1 MVSEAPEKF
10 SSSGHLIET
19 KILVCEDNADMNRF
33 ISQILS
39 PSAHIFSAMN
49 GQEALSMAKTI
60 SPDLIVSDVM
70 MPSMIGDQLVAELQK
85 NPTLKQIPILLLSAR
100 ADEEM
105 RIRLLKEGASDY
117 LVKPFSPEELKVRA
131 NNLLQMKLAR
141 DLLQKE
147 LSSKSQNVVDLVQEM
162 SERKRETELA
172 FEVTKAARA
181 EAEKSSQVKSAFL
194 SLVSHEL
201 NTPLMTLS
209 LGVQILQNAL
219 KNQIDTKQQEVLSRL
234 SRSVKQLKALIEG
247 LLEYVRSG
255 HPEKLKTEEVNIS
268 RLLKDLKDEF
278 QITADSKGL
287 QLSLDL
293 SDSDLMIESDLTKLK
308 VILSNLVVNAIKF
321 TQKGEVKISAQESG
335 RLIEIRVKDSGPG
348 ISQQDQ
354 QRIFEP
360 FEQIE
365 PLERKTIPGIGLG
378 LSLVKQLAD
387 VLHAEITLVSEVGQ
401 GSEFGVK
408 LHKRASAHPMNKD

>member
-1 MVSEAPEKF
+1 M
-10 SSSGHLIET
+10 
-19 KILVCEDNADMNRF
+19 
-33 ISQILS
+33 
-39 PSAHIFSAMN
+39 
-49 GQEALSMAKTI
+49 
-60 SPDLIVSDVM
+60 
-70 MPSMIGDQLVAELQK
+70 
-85 NPTLKQIPILLLSAR
+85 
-100 ADEEM
+100 
-105 RIRLLKEGASDY
+105 
-117 LVKPFSPEELKVRA
+117 
-131 NNLLQMKLAR
+131 
-141 DLLQKE
+141 
-147 LSSKSQNVVDLVQEM
+147 
-162 SERKRETELA
+162 
-172 FEVTKAARA
+172 TKAARA

-219 KNQIDTKQQEVLSRL
+219 KNQIDTKQQEVLNRL

-255 HPEKLKTEEVNIS
+255 HPEKIKTEEVNLS
-268 RLLKDLKDEF
+268 QLLKDLKDEF
-278 QITADSKGL
+278 QINADSKGL
-287 QLSLDL
+287 LLSLDL
-293 SDSDLMIESDLTKLK
+293 PDSEILLHSDLTKLK